1 MKHQQCVGL
10 IVVGVYGS
18 ALIIVAKM
26 REKGGDDNCHL
37 EPMVPLRL
45 KEKTNYITS
54 LITICVII
62 GRVTYNLR

>member
-45 KEKTNYITS
+45 KEKNK
-54 LITICVII
+54 L
-62 GRVTYNLR
+62 YN